1 MSDVV
6 RFNIT
11 RTVVCGET
19 TCASEP
25 GKFCGYIAA
34 RKFGIEPVCIAFEGE
49 PIPLYTYDG
58 WLQRCDACLKAEKGG
73 E

>member
-1 MSDVV
+1 MRDVIK
-6 RFNIT
+6 FTIT
-11 RTVVCGET
+11 RTIVCGKT

-25 GKFCGYIAA
+25 GKFCGYVAA
-34 RKFGIEPVCIAFEGE
+34 RKFGIEPVCTAFDE
-49 PIPLYTYDG
+49 PIRLYDHDG